1 MGVLSLDS
9 YVVAKQLLASNNLIK
24 MASSK
29 DNNDLSELLADA
41 LKDFE
46 IADKKDD
53 VVNETKPMQES
64 MEDVLKMLNSESKNN
79 VLPSNDE
86 ELEKMFHEFAKN
98 LGSDNAGAASA

>member
-1 MGVLSLDS
+1 
-9 YVVAKQLLASNNLIK
+9 

-41 LKDFE
+41 LNDFE
-46 IADKKDD
+46 IGDKKDD

-79 VLPSNDE
+79 ALPSNDE
-86 ELEKMFHEFAKN
+86 ELEKMFREFANN
-98 LGSDNAGAASA
+98 LGSDNAGAASADHSNQFLTTF